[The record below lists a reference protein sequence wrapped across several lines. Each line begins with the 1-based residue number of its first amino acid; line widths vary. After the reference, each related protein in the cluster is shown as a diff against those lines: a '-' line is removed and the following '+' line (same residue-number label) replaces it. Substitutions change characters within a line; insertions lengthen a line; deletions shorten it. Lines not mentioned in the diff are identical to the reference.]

1 MPVEVI
7 VPDSELV
14 GFSDNAKSHLKGAMG
29 RYASELITEANRVE
43 SDRNRTN
50 GTPEITQ
57 GMVDDADIVM
67 RRGIRTAKT
76 SIWIKILRIVSA
88 VLALAVGV
96 MYDQNQMQNGIYL
109 LVFIATVA
117 AAILA
122 LTVSTLRE

>member
-1 MPVEVI
+1 MPVDV
-7 VPDSELV
+7 VVSDSELV
-14 GFSDNAKSHLKGAMG
+14 GFSEHAKSHLKVAMT
-29 RYASELITEANRVE
+29 RYAGELIAEANRVE

-67 RRGIRTAKT
+67 RRGIRGAKT
-76 SIWIKILRIVSA
+76 SIWIKVLRIVSA

-96 MYDQNQMQNGIYL
+96 MYNQNQMQNGIYL
-109 LVFIATVA
+109 LVFIITVA

-122 LTVSTLRE
+122 LTISTLRE